1 MWMRTPCIASDQNF
15 LQNDLPYHRSGT
27 TPVSS
32 NLEERPSLNTQQLSA
47 LAVHALEELKGQNI
61 VCLDVHKLTPMAD
74 YMVIVTGT
82 STTHLRSMADEV
94 SKKAKEAGQPIV
106 GEEGRLQAEWI
117 LVDLGAVIVHVM
129 LARTRALYS
138 LEDLWN
144 FDSSAAQAAAAKTF
158 RDDDSQV

>member
-1 MWMRTPCIASDQNF
+1 M
-15 LQNDLPYHRSGT
+15 
-27 TPVSS
+27 PVSS
-32 NLEERPSLNTQQLSA
+32 NHEERPGLNTQQLSA

-61 VCLDVHKLTPMAD
+61 VCLNVQRLTPIAD

-94 SKKAKEAGQPIV
+94 TKQVKAAGQPVI

-117 LVDLGAVIVHVM
+117 LVDLGAVIVHIM
-129 LARTRALYS
+129 LARTRTLYS

-144 FDSSAAQAAAAKTF
+144 FDSSAAQVAATKTV
-158 RDDDSQV
+158 RDED

>member
-1 MWMRTPCIASDQNF
+1 M
-15 LQNDLPYHRSGT
+15 
-27 TPVSS
+27 
-32 NLEERPSLNTQQLSA
+32 NTQQLSA

-61 VCLDVHKLTPMAD
+61 VCLNVQRLTPIAD

-94 SKKAKEAGQPIV
+94 TKQAKASGQPVI

-117 LVDLGAVIVHVM
+117 LVDLGAVIVHIM

-144 FDSSAAQAAAAKTF
+144 FDSSAAQVAATKTA
-158 RDDDSQV
+158 RDED

>member
-1 MWMRTPCIASDQNF
+1 MTNPLERPV
-15 LQNDLPYHRSGT
+15 
-27 TPVSS
+27 PVSS
-32 NLEERPSLNTQQLSA
+32 NHEERPGLNTQQLSA

-61 VCLDVHKLTPMAD
+61 VCLNVQKLTPMAD

-94 SKKAKEAGQPIV
+94 VKQARTQGQPVI

-117 LVDLGAVIVHVM
+117 LVDLGAVIVHIM
-129 LARTRALYS
+129 LARARALYS

-144 FDSSAAQAAAAKTF
+144 FDSSAAQLAATKTA
-158 RDDDSQV
+158 RDED

>member
-1 MWMRTPCIASDQNF
+1 MTHPSER
-15 LQNDLPYHRSGT
+15 HV
-27 TPVSS
+27 PVSG
-32 NLEERPSLNTQQLSA
+32 NHEERPGLNTQQLSA

-61 VCLDVHKLTPMAD
+61 VCLNVQRLTPIAD

-94 SKKAKEAGQPIV
+94 TKQAKAAGQPVI

-144 FDSSAAQAAAAKTF
+144 FDSSAAQVAATKTA
-158 RDDDSQV
+158 RDED